1 MTCRF
6 TIAVLLCVHSFVVC
20 SFAAQYQSN
29 AALAKDLKA
38 LADKHSTVARLSS
51 VAKSRAG
58 HDVWLLQLG
67 AGDKAEVDKRPALLV
82 IAGIEGN
89 ELAGT
94 HSVAAWA
101 QVLAAKYAGNDERT
115 RKLLDRKTIYVFPRV
130 NADAAEAFFQKPQVE
145 RTVSTLPV
153 DDDYDGLIDE
163 DGPDDLN
170 GDGLITW
177 MRVEDPEGEYIFDA
191 TDSRLLLKA
200 DRARGESGKWRYL
213 IEGRDNDND
222 EAWNEDGP
230 GGVSFNRNFPYN
242 YKFFAPNAGVHQ
254 ISERET
260 RALADFIVAHPNIA
274 MTFTFGAADNLSQP
288 PKAEA
293 AGANKRPQTD
303 LQPDDLPFFR
313 ELGKAWR
320 DALGLKKDLPGASEP
335 GTISDWMYFHR
346 GRLSLAARPWTTALQ
361 VELDKAAKPE
371 GKKDEEKKDDAKPK
385 EDQKEEKKEE
395 KKDEKKPDDR
405 NQEERALLKWF
416 DEHAKE
422 SFVQWRKIEHPDF
435 PGKNVEVGG
444 FAPFARSNPPQP
456 LLEGLAQKHAV
467 FLTQL
472 AEKFP
477 ELRVRQTKVKNLGEG
492 VFDVTVQVENSGYL
506 PTALAQ
512 GGVTR
517 EVHPTL
523 VELKLD
529 EKTILSG
536 SKRAV
541 LNAIEGSGG
550 MREVRWVIHAPNTT
564 KVGVSVRSTFAGSF
578 DAEIELK

>member
-1 MTCRF
+1 MLF
-6 TIAVLLCVHSFVVC
+6 HAS
-20 SFAAQYQSN
+20 AAQYQSN
-29 AALAKDLKA
+29 AQLASDLKA
-38 LADKHSTVARLSS
+38 LVGKHSQVARLST
-51 VAKSRAG
+51 VTKSRAG

-67 AGDKAEVDKRPALLV
+67 AGDKERVEKRPALLV

-89 ELAGT
+89 DLVST
-94 HSVAAWA
+94 HSVVAWA
-101 QVLAAKYAGNDERT
+101 QGLAAKYADNEERS
-115 RKLLDRKTIYVFPRV
+115 RKLLDRKTIYIFPRI
-130 NADAAEAFFQKPQVE
+130 NADAADGLFQKPQVE

-153 DDDYDGLIDE
+153 DDDHDGFIDE
-163 DGPDDLN
+163 DGADDLN

-177 MRVEDPEGEYIFDA
+177 MRVEDPAGEYILDA
-191 TDSRLLLKA
+191 SDSRLLLKA
-200 DRARGESGKWRYL
+200 DRARGEAGKWRYM

-222 EAWNEDGP
+222 EAWNEDGL
-230 GGVSFNRNFPYN
+230 GGVSFNRNFPHN
-242 YKFFAPNAGVHQ
+242 YKFFAANAGAHQ

-274 MTFTFGAADNLSQP
+274 MVFTFGAADNLTQA

-303 LQPDDLPFFR
+303 LQPDDLPFYR

-320 DALGLKKDLPGASEP
+320 DALGLKKELPPVSEP

-346 GRLSLAARPWTTALQ
+346 GRLSLAARPWTPALQ
-361 VELDKAAKPE
+361 VELDKGAKGE
-371 GKKDEEKKDDAKPK
+371 AKKEEEKKEKPKEEKKDD
-385 EDQKEEKKEE
+385 KKA
-395 KKDEKKPDDR
+395 DNR
-405 NQEERALLKWF
+405 NEEERAQLKWF

-422 SFVQWRKIEHPDF
+422 AFLPWRKIEHPDF
-435 PGKNVEVGG
+435 PGKTVEVGG
-444 FAPFARSNPPQP
+444 YAPFARLNPPER
-456 LLEGLAQKHAV
+456 LLESVAQKHAV

-477 ELRVRQTKVKNLGEG
+477 ELRVRQAKVKNLGEG
-492 VFDVTVQVENSGYL
+492 VFDVTLQIENSGYL
-506 PTALAQ
+506 PTALVQ

-529 EKTILSG
+529 EKAVLSG
-536 SKRAV
+536 NKRTT

-550 MREVRWVIHAPNTT
+550 MKEVRWVIHAPNAT
-564 KVGVSVRSTFAGSF
+564 KLGVTIRSTLADSF

>member
-1 MTCRF
+1 MLF
-6 TIAVLLCVHSFVVC
+6 HAS
-20 SFAAQYQSN
+20 AAEYQSN
-29 AALAKDLKA
+29 AQLASDLKA
-38 LADKHSTVARLSS
+38 LAGKHSQLARISTVT
-51 VAKSRAG
+51 KSRAG

-67 AGDKAEVDKRPALLV
+67 AGDKERVDKRPALLV
-82 IAGIEGN
+82 LAGIEGN
-89 ELAGT
+89 DLVST
-94 HSVAAWA
+94 HSVVGWA
-101 QVLAAKYAGNDERT
+101 QGLAAKYAENEERT
-115 RKLLDRKTIYVFPRV
+115 RKLLDGKTIYIFPRI
-130 NADAAEAFFQKPQVE
+130 NADAADGLFQKPQVE

-153 DDDYDGLIDE
+153 DDDHDGFIDE

-177 MRVEDPEGEYIFDA
+177 MRVEDPEGEYILDPS
-191 TDSRLLLKA
+191 DPRLLLKA
-200 DRARGESGKWRYL
+200 DRARGEVGKWRYM

-222 EAWNEDGP
+222 EAWNEDGL
-230 GGVSFNRNFPYN
+230 GGVNFNRNFPHN
-242 YKFFAPNAGVHQ
+242 YKFFAANAGVHQ

-260 RALADFIVAHPNIA
+260 RALADFIVARPNIA
-274 MTFTFGAADNLSQP
+274 MVFTFGAADNLTQA

-303 LQPDDLPFFR
+303 LQPDDLPFYR

-320 DALGLKKDLPGASEP
+320 DALGLKKELGPVTEP

-346 GRLSLAARPWTTALQ
+346 GRLSLAARPWTAALQ
-361 VELDKAAKPE
+361 VELDKSAKAEP
-371 GKKDEEKKDDAKPK
+371 KKDEEKKDSEKPK
-385 EDQKEEKKEE
+385 DEKKEE
-395 KKDEKKPDDR
+395 KKDDKKPDNR
-405 NQEERALLKWF
+405 NEEERAQLKWF

-422 SFVQWRKIEHPDF
+422 AFVPWQKIEHPDF
-435 PGKNVEVGG
+435 LGKTAEVGG
-444 FAPFARSNPPQP
+444 YAPFARSNPPER

-477 ELRVRQTKVKNLGEG
+477 ELRVRQAKVKNLGEG
-492 VFDVTVQVENSGYL
+492 VFDVTLQIENGGYL

-529 EKTILSG
+529 DKAVLSG
-536 SKRAV
+536 NKRTT

-550 MREVRWVIHAPNTT
+550 MKEVRWVIHAPNAT
-564 KVGVSVRSTFAGSF
+564 KVGVTVRSALADSF